1 MNDLIDD
8 CDFDGWKESP
18 VGYRAVMTCSTG
30 GHGWTVGVN
39 AVLMAPVFYALVI

>member
-8 CDFDGWKESP
+8 CGLDGWIESLAGCR
-18 VGYRAVMTCSTG
+18 VVMTCSTG

-39 AVLMAPVFYALVI
+39 AVLMAPVFYAQVI